1 MTVVVG
7 YIPDQYG
14 EAALTAGIEEAERR
28 GTGLVVV
35 NATKGDALVD
45 RRYVGEAGLAGL
57 QERLAGLD
65 LTHEVRQAIGPDVAQ
80 EILRVAADTD
90 AAVVVIG
97 LRHRTPVG
105 KMIMGSVA
113 QQVLLD
119 AHCAVL
125 AVKPRIRDVAKPRS
139 QDAIRGFV
147 LVGRGGVEP
156 PTFHFSG
163 GRSYQLSYLPERR
176 SPYPSRFGDS
186 ESCPLPFDLHL
197 APIV

>member
-14 EAALTAGIEEAERR
+14 EAALTAGIEEAQRR

-80 EILRVAADTD
+80 EILRVATDTD

-125 AVKPRIRDVAKPRS
+125 AVKPRA
-139 QDAIRGFV
+139 
-147 LVGRGGVEP
+147 
-156 PTFHFSG
+156 TT
-163 GRSYQLSYLPERR
+163 
-176 SPYPSRFGDS
+176 
-186 ESCPLPFDLHL
+186 
-197 APIV
+197 